1 MFDTYNK
8 SLAALLYSKLGG
20 NVNHDFKSV
29 FCELMDNSL
38 DELATIIKSWVE
50 PPDDE
55 FITLYVQDN
64 GNGIKDISNLFNG
77 SSGKKDK
84 MGKKNSGFPD
94 SLVYITGLTGSLEV
108 FSIHNFEYKYFKIP
122 FTDATRLYE
131 IQANIESSQ
140 NINYDKIWNELK
152 TKINLVIDRS
162 MVEHKLSTFNI
173 TGFERGTI
181 FRFRFKFPNSLTNL
195 LQQKENQNPTPL
207 YTIDNFADYIQT
219 VVQKHKFTLTLGDS
233 EYTIE
238 EKNDFNLTDKYTPTV
253 FNLKLGRKGDEI
265 LAETSS
271 NTSVNFNN
279 YYKKSD
285 QNNVNVI
292 KESDFNSQYDAFSVS
307 NDNGVTA
314 YLTCISEEDA
324 KTQQTNFQTS
334 NLETL
339 RGVTIMTMGR
349 ILGVSIPFTDLN
361 ISSSHLRNYVNIRLL
376 LDINDKSII
385 QNLTMINK
393 SKLNVSGLCP
403 VVKQFIKDIFNTFIK
418 SNLHVNNIKKAGHT
432 EQFKQYGVLDMN
444 ELLDGTLQTPV
455 EESVKEDTAPFDKSI
470 YFGMYNTEK
479 DGFKPVGENKD
490 SIICKFG
497 FTNDT
502 PTTRDNTQKK
512 THRGWMRLLSVFI
525 NDIGGEF
532 IEGTG
537 KIRCENDIYN
547 RLNESRLVISWNKN
561 SKEIFTCKRMHFK
574 EIKDIIYNCCEQY
587 ERDFI

>member
-8 SLAALLYSKLGG
+8 TLASLLYSKKGG

-29 FCELMDNSL
+29 FCELLDNSL
-38 DELATIIKSWVE
+38 DETATIIKSWAP

-55 FITLYVQDN
+55 FNTLYFQDN
-64 GNGIKDISNLFNG
+64 GNGIKDMSNLFNG

-94 SLVYITGLTGSLEV
+94 SLVYITGLTGYLEV
-108 FSIHNFEYKYFKIP
+108 FSIHEFDYKYLKIP
-122 FTDATRLYE
+122 FIDATRLYE
-131 IQANIESSQ
+131 MQTNTESSH
-140 NINYDKIWNELK
+140 NINYDQIWNEMK

-173 TGFERGTI
+173 NGFERGTI
-181 FRFRFKFPNSLTNL
+181 FRFRFKSPNDLTNL
-195 LQQKENQNPTPL
+195 LQQKENQEPTPI

-219 VVQKHKFTLTLGDS
+219 VVQKHNFKLTLGDD

-265 LAETSS
+265 LAKTST
-271 NTSVNFNN
+271 NTSVDFNN
-279 YYKKSD
+279 YYKKSV

-324 KTQQTNFQTS
+324 KTQQTNFQIS

-339 RGVTIMTMGR
+339 RGVTFMTMGR
-349 ILGVSIPFTDLN
+349 ILGVSIPFADLD
-361 ISSSHLRNYVNIRLL
+361 IKSSQLRNYVNIRLL
-376 LDINDKSII
+376 LDITDKSII
-385 QNLTMINK
+385 QKLTMVNK
-393 SKLNVSGLCP
+393 SKLNVSELCP

-418 SNLHVNNIKKAGHT
+418 SNFYVNNVKKAGHT
-432 EQFKQYGVLDMN
+432 EQFKQHGVLDMN
-444 ELLDGTLQTPV
+444 ELLEGTLQTPI
-455 EESVKEDTAPFDKSI
+455 EESVTEDIISFGTSI
-470 YFGMYNTEK
+470 YLGMYYTEK

-497 FTNDT
+497 FTKDT
-502 PTTRDNTQKK
+502 PTTRDTTQKK
-512 THRGWMRLLSVFI
+512 PVGWMRIFSVFI

-547 RLNESRLVISWNKN
+547 RLNESGLVTSWNKN
-561 SKEIFTCKRMHFK
+561 SKEIFTCKRIHFK
-574 EIKDIIYNCCEQY
+574 EIKDIIYNCCEPY
-587 ERDFI
+587 ERDYV